1 VIKTFK
7 SAVKALLN
15 HANVE
20 RTLPNRLGKDSFY
33 LDRMSALLEALG
45 NPQES
50 VKAIHIAGT
59 VGKGSTA
66 AMLDATL
73 RGCGWAVGTFTSPH
87 LLDVR
92 ERIMLNGTMIS
103 EDSFTD
109 LTARV
114 HKAAAEAAPDATFFE
129 LITAMAFLQFSE
141 EAVDMA
147 VMETGLGGRLDTTN
161 LCHPTTTLFT
171 RIELDHT
178 HLLGTDLASIAREK
192 AGIMKAGVPAFSVK
206 QHPEVEAVLEEVAQE
221 VGTTLRILGKNID
234 FSSRFCVDDDRGAH
248 ARICFVGDHK
258 QYMHLPVPLQGE
270 HQASNCG
277 LVMAAVDSIGGADPA
292 FEESVVFQGLAQ
304 TKLPGRMQLA
314 WQRPR
319 IMVDGAHNPASI
331 AALMRAIGA
340 HVPFDSMVCV
350 FGCCDDKDI
359 DGMLAMASLGG
370 DKIVFTKAS
379 DQPRAAE
386 PRDLA
391 KRFTENHNRNCQ
403 TAETIGEALEIAAR
417 AASRD
422 DLICVTGSFYLVGET
437 IDFLKTL
444 EKKRS

>member
-1 VIKTFK
+1 M
-7 SAVKALLN
+7 AALLD
-15 HANVE
+15 A
-20 RTLPNRLGKDSFY
+20 
-33 LDRMSALLEALG
+33 LD
-45 NPQES
+45 NPQLAID
-50 VKAIHIAGT
+50 AIHIAGT

-87 LLDVR
+87 LLNVR
-92 ERIMLNGTMIS
+92 ERIMLNGEMIS

-114 HKAAAEAAPDATFFE
+114 SKVAATAAPDATFFE
-129 LITAMAFLQFSE
+129 LITAMSFLHFAE

-147 VMETGLGGRLDTTN
+147 IMETGLGGRLDTTN
-161 LCHPTTTLFT
+161 LCRPTVSLIT

-192 AGIMKAGVPAFSVK
+192 AGILKAGVPAFSVK
-206 QHPEVEAVLEEVAQE
+206 QEPEVEAVLHEVAEE
-221 VGTTLRILGKNID
+221 VGTTIRLLGRDID

-277 LVMAAVDSIGGADPA
+277 LVMAAVDCIGGTDPA
-292 FEESVVFQGLAQ
+292 FEESVVFQGLAK
-304 TKLPGRMQLA
+304 TTLHGRMQMA

-319 IMVDGAHNPASI
+319 IMVDGAHNPASVSS
-331 AALMRAIGA
+331 LMRAVGA
-340 HVPFDSMVCV
+340 HVPFDSMICI

-370 DKIVFTKAS
+370 DKIVFTKAT

-386 PRDLA
+386 PSMLA
-391 KRFTENHNRNCQ
+391 KRFTELHNRNCQ
-403 TAETIGEALEIAAR
+403 TAETVDEALEIAAR

-437 IDFLKTL
+437 LDYLKKL
-444 EKKRS
+444 ESRRK